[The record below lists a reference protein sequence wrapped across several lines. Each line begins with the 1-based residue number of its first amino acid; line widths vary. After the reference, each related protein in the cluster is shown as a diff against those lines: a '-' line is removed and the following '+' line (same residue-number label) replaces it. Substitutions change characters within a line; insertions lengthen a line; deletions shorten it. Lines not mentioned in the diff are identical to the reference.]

1 MITESDR
8 IAKTLSSAALLW
20 PELAEDRGAL
30 LRKVL
35 ETGMEQ
41 VETQAEVRVQSRHR
55 AIAKSAASLTG
66 IWPTNWREELRDEWP
81 A

>member
-8 IAKTLSSAALLW
+8 IAKTLGSAALLW
-20 PELAEDRGAL
+20 PELANDRGAL

-41 VETQAEVRVQSRHR
+41 VERQAEAKAQSREV
-55 AIAKSAASLTG
+55 AIAKSAGSLTG
-66 IWPTNWREELRDEWP
+66 IWPSNWREELRAEWP

>member
-8 IAKTLSSAALLW
+8 LAKTLASAAVLW
-20 PELAEDRGAL
+20 PELAEDRGTL

-35 ETGMEQ
+35 ETGMDQ
-41 VETQAEVRVQSRHR
+41 VERQVEAKIQSRQR
-55 AIAKSAASLTG
+55 AIAKSAGSLTG
-66 IWPTNWREELRDEWP
+66 IWPTTWREELRDEWP